1 MFFVSKNELTEV
13 INLVLEVRQIFVSM
27 YALFLISI
35 MIDIVTFQLYID
47 MLTYGK
53 NIAIS
58 RSYEF

>member
-35 MIDIVTFQLYID
+35 MINTVTFDY
-47 MLTYGK
+47 T
-53 NIAIS
+53 
-58 RSYEF
+58 